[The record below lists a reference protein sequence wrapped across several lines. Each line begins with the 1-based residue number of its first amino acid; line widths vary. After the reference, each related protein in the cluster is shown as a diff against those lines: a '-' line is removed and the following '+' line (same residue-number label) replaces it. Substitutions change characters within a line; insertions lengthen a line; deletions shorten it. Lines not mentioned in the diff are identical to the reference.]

1 MVGDVVKC
9 TTIEWARPFV
19 IHAMQPQPVKPVHVH
34 RRSLLVSGARHGL
47 LSAPPIPGRVC
58 RVKRFIYVGL
68 IAFSLMTGKTCLAST
83 VDEPW
88 AREIKSLREAWT
100 RQDARGLAQ
109 LEKSAANNHGA
120 LADHPL
126 RIFAEYWRLSAR
138 LATQQDAAT
147 GPASE
152 DIRRFIAKNPDTRVA
167 QALRREWLQRLGR
180 ARQWDV
186 FTEQYVKH
194 TGDESDI
201 ACYAWQER
209 LERQDAEVMAEV
221 RALWNSGRT
230 TPEACDPLLQA
241 VLASGQVDSER
252 QWVRLGRLLEQ
263 GAIADVRRMLKL
275 PGLAIKLDERRV
287 NQAHNDPGRFLQ
299 REKFEP
305 RQRASVELFMHA
317 ARRYARRDAADAA
330 AWFAA
335 RATSVPMPG
344 RSQTWAEIATQAA
357 QQHEPRAIEWFAQ
370 AEGFTLSDTQAEWRV
385 RAALRSR
392 DWKATEAA
400 ILAMPGW
407 QRRDPAWRYW
417 LGRARAELAR
427 RTEAVSVWEELANEA
442 RFNFYGL
449 LAAEELGKL
458 QAPDFVAIEPTAPEL
473 EAIRELPAMRRSLLL
488 YQAGLNQE
496 GLSEWRWALRG
507 LNDRQF
513 IAASAIAEAANVPDR
528 ALNAADRTVAQHDL
542 TRRYPLPITAQL
554 VPAAR
559 EQGLDPAWVY
569 GLIKQESAFL
579 REVRSSAGAIGLMQL
594 MPATARWAATKTG
607 LKNYHTA
614 NLTDPA
620 LNLSLGTWYLRHVYE
635 DLADPILATAA
646 YNAGPGRARR
656 WRAEVPLEGAIYAET
671 IPFNETRD
679 YVKRVMANKWFYS
692 GRLGAPKASFKAM
705 VGTVP
710 ARGNLSLVASDASA
724 AQTR

>member
-1 MVGDVVKC
+1 
-9 TTIEWARPFV
+9 
-19 IHAMQPQPVKPVHVH
+19 
-34 RRSLLVSGARHGL
+34 
-47 LSAPPIPGRVC
+47 
-58 RVKRFIYVGL
+58 
-68 IAFSLMTGKTCLAST
+68 MTGKTCLAST

-138 LATQQDAAT
+138 LAAQPDAAT

-152 DIRRFIAKNPDTRVA
+152 DIRRFIGKNPETRVA
-167 QALRREWLQRLGR
+167 HTLRREWLQRLGK

-194 TGDESDI
+194 TGDEGDI

-209 LERQDAEVMAEV
+209 LDRQDAEVLAEA

-230 TPEACDPLLQA
+230 APEVCDPLFQA
-241 VLASGQVDSER
+241 VLASGQVDTER

-275 PGLAIKLDERRV
+275 PGLTIRIDERRLS
-287 NQAHNDPGRFLQ
+287 QAHNDPGRFLQ
-299 REKFEP
+299 QEKLDP
-305 RQRASVELFMHA
+305 RQRASLELFMHA
-317 ARRYARRDAADAA
+317 SRRYARRDAADAA
-330 AWFAA
+330 AWFGA
-335 RATSVPMPG
+335 REASFAEPG
-344 RSQTWAEIATQAA
+344 RVRTWAEIAAQGA
-357 QQHEPRAIEWFAQ
+357 QQHEPRAVEWYAKAAGAALTEAQ
-370 AEGFTLSDTQAEWRV
+370 SEWRV
-385 RAALRSR
+385 RAALRAR

-400 ILAMPGW
+400 VLAMPAA
-407 QRRDPAWRYW
+407 QRRDGAWRYW
-417 LGRARAELAR
+417 LARSLAEQDRRAEAAPIREELAR
-427 RTEAVSVWEELANEA
+427 E
-442 RFNFYGL
+442 FNFYGL
-449 LAAEELGKL
+449 LAAEEIGKL
-458 QAPDFVAIEPTAPEL
+458 ALPAFTAIEPTTQEL
-473 EAIRELPAMRRSLLL
+473 DSVRQIPALQRSLLL
-488 YQAGLNQE
+488 YKAGLTQE
-496 GLSEWRWALRG
+496 GLGEWRWALRG
-507 LNDRQF
+507 LTDRQY
-513 IAASAIAEAANVPDR
+513 IAASALAEAAGIPDR

-542 TRRYPLPITAQL
+542 TRRFPLPITEQL

-559 EQGLDPAWVY
+559 EQSLDPAWVY

-635 DLADPILATAA
+635 DLNDPILATAA

-679 YVKRVMANKWFYS
+679 YVKRVMANKWFYA
-692 GRLGAPKASFKAM
+692 GRLGAPKASFKSM

-710 ARGNLSLVASDASA
+710 ARGNVNIVAIDVTEPGAK
-724 AQTR
+724 